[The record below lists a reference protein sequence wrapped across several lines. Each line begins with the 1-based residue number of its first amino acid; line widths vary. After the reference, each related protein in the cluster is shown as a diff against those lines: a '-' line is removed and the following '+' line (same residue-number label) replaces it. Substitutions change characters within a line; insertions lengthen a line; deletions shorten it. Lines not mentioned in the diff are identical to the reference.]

1 MRDTRRVRISVVIPC
16 YRSRDTLP
24 ALVAGLHEELP
35 KVATDYE
42 IILVVDGSPD
52 DTYAQAR
59 RLEVAEP
66 DRVRA
71 LLLRRNYGQHNALMA
86 GLTRARYEVTVT
98 MDDDLQHR
106 PDQVSALVQPLR
118 HPVVDLVYGQ
128 ATEEEHGWARSAASR
143 TVKAGLALAG
153 VPNARQVSAFR
164 AFRTELREGFAH
176 IADPF
181 VSLDVVLSW
190 TTTSVIGVPVVMDER
205 TNGRSNYSLGGLARH
220 AWNMVTGYG
229 TIPLRLVVWLG
240 FLCSLAGLFGLVYIL
255 VAHAMG
261 RIQVAG
267 FTTLVALLT
276 AFSGAMMLSIG
287 VLGEYIGRLHFR
299 SMQRPAF
306 LVRVDGHEGGPWAGV
321 PGLELPH
328 VPETAQL
335 APDAVARAVTA
346 ADPDRAEA
354 AQSRRPDPSDVTR

>member
-1 MRDTRRVRISVVIPC
+1 MSHTRPVRISVVVPC

-24 ALVAGLHEELP
+24 PLVAGLHTHL
-35 KVATDYE
+35 AQFTSDYE

-59 RLEVAEP
+59 RLELEDPVH
-66 DRVRA
+66 VRA
-71 LLLRRNYGQHNALMA
+71 LALRRNYGQHNALMA
-86 GLTRARYEVTVT
+86 GLSRARFEITVT

-106 PDQVSALVQPLR
+106 PDQVEVLVEPLR
-118 HPVVDLVYGQ
+118 HPVIDLVYGT
-128 ATEEEHGWARSAASR
+128 AISEEHGYARSLASR
-143 TVKAGLALAG
+143 GVKAGLAMAG

-190 TTTSVIGVPVVMDER
+190 TTTSVVGVPVVMDRREV
-205 TNGRSNYSLGGLARH
+205 GRSGYSLTGLVRH
-220 AWNMVTGYG
+220 TWNMVTGYG

-240 FLCSLAGLFGLVYIL
+240 FFCSLFGLAGLVYVLVL
-255 VAHAMG
+255 NAMG

-267 FTTLVALLT
+267 FTTLVALVT

-299 SMQRPAF
+299 SMQRPAY
-306 LVRVDGHEGGPWAGV
+306 LVRVDSHDDGPYAGV
-321 PGLELPH
+321 PGIELPH
-328 VPETAQL
+328 LEDPL
-335 APDAVARAVTA
+335 PDAVA
-346 ADPDRAEA
+346 EA
-354 AQSRRPDPSDVTR
+354 MASEVPVE

>member
-1 MRDTRRVRISVVIPC
+1 
-16 YRSRDTLP
+16 
-24 ALVAGLHEELP
+24 
-35 KVATDYE
+35 
-42 IILVVDGSPD
+42 
-52 DTYAQAR
+52 
-59 RLEVAEP
+59 
-66 DRVRA
+66 
-71 LLLRRNYGQHNALMA
+71 MA
-86 GLTRARYEVTVT
+86 GLSRARYEITVT

-106 PDQVSALVQPLR
+106 PDQIGALVDPLR
-118 HPVVDLVYGQ
+118 HPVVDLVYGN
-128 ATEEEHGWARSAASR
+128 ATDEEHGWARSLASR
-143 TVKAGLALAG
+143 TMKTGLALSG

-190 TTTSVIGVPVVMDER
+190 TTASVVGVPVVMDER
-205 TNGRSNYSLGGLARH
+205 AAGRSNYSLGGLARH

-240 FLCSLAGLFGLVYIL
+240 FFCSLVGMVGLVYVL
-255 VAHAMG
+255 VARAMG
-261 RIQVAG
+261 IIGVAG

-299 SMQRPAF
+299 SMQRPAY
-306 LVRVDGHEGGPWAGV
+306 LVRVDSHADGPPAGV

-328 VPETAQL
+328 VPEVEVS
-335 APDAVARAVTA
+335 PDLVAEAVTGA
-346 ADPDRAEA
+346 RPNGLNAHQDEQAV
-354 AQSRRPDPSDVTR
+354 SRS

>member
-1 MRDTRRVRISVVIPC
+1 MVVPC
-16 YRSRDTLP
+16 YRSRETLP
-24 ALVAGLHEELP
+24 ALVAGLHEHLP
-35 KVATDYE
+35 QVAADYE

-52 DTYAQAR
+52 DTYAAAR
-59 RLEVAEP
+59 RLELAAP
-66 DRVRA
+66 GRVRA

-86 GLTRARYEVTVT
+86 GLSRARYEVTVT

-106 PDQVSALVQPLR
+106 PDQLGALVEPL
-118 HPVVDLVYGQ
+118 HNPVVDLVYGH
-128 ATEEEHGWARSAASR
+128 AVEEEHGWARSLASR
-143 TVKAGLALAG
+143 SVKAGLALAG

-190 TTTSVIGVPVVMDER
+190 TTTSVVGVPVVMDER
-205 TNGRSNYSLGGLARH
+205 TNGRSNYSLTGLARH

-240 FLCSLAGLFGLVYIL
+240 FLCSLFGLGGLVNIL
-255 VAHAMG
+255 VLHALG

-287 VLGEYIGRLHFR
+287 ILGEYIGRLHFR
-299 SMQRPAF
+299 SMQRPAY
-306 LVRVDGHEGGPWAGV
+306 LVRVDGDDSGPFAGV

-328 VPETAQL
+328 VDEIEAS
-335 APDAVARAVTA
+335 PDAVAMAVADT
-346 ADPDRAEA
+346 DPDGH
-354 AQSRRPDPSDVTR
+354 PSTTR

>member
-1 MRDTRRVRISVVIPC
+1 MIHTPPVRISVVVPC

-24 ALVAGLHEELP
+24 ELVRQLHRHLP
-35 KVATDYE
+35 EVAEAYE

-52 DTYAQAR
+52 DTYATAR
-59 RLEVAEP
+59 HLEVQDPEH
-66 DRVRA
+66 VRA

-86 GLTRARYEVTVT
+86 GLSRVRHEITVT

-106 PDQVSALVQPLR
+106 PDQVALLVEPLR
-118 HPVVDLVYGQ
+118 HPVVDLVYGN
-128 ATEEEHGWARSAASR
+128 ATDEEHGWVRSFASR
-143 TVKAGLALAG
+143 TMKAGLAMAG

-164 AFRTELREGFAH
+164 AFRTELRDGFAH

-190 TTTSVIGVPVVMDER
+190 TTTAVIGVGVRMDPR
-205 TNGRSNYSLGGLARH
+205 AVGRSNYSVTNLLRH

-240 FLCSLAGLFGLVYIL
+240 FLCSFAGLVGLVNIL
-255 VAHAMG
+255 VMHALG

-299 SMQRPAF
+299 SMQRPAY
-306 LVRVDGHEGGPWAGV
+306 LVRVDGHADGPSAGV

-328 VPETAQL
+328 VTEDEVG
-335 APDAVARAVTA
+335 PDAVAEAVTGSSP
-346 ADPDRAEA
+346 PD
-354 AQSRRPDPSDVTR
+354 

>member
-1 MRDTRRVRISVVIPC
+1 VRISVVVPC
-16 YRSRDTLP
+16 YRSRETLP
-24 ALVAGLHEELP
+24 ELVAGLHRHLP
-35 KVATDYE
+35 ALTTAYE

-59 RLEVAEP
+59 TLELEDP
-66 DRVRA
+66 ERVRA

-86 GLTRARYEVTVT
+86 GLSRARYEITVT

-106 PDQVSALVQPLR
+106 PDQVAALVEPLSN
-118 HPVVDLVYGQ
+118 PVVDLVYGT
-128 ATEEEHGWARSAASR
+128 AMTEEHGYARSLASR

-190 TTTSVIGVPVVMDER
+190 TTTSVVGVPVRMDQR
-205 TNGRSNYSLGGLARH
+205 TNGRSNYSVAGLMRH
-220 AWNMVTGYG
+220 SWNMVTGYG
-229 TIPLRLVVWLG
+229 TIPLRLVIWLG
-240 FLCSLAGLFGLVYIL
+240 FVCSLLGMFGLVYIL
-255 VAHAMG
+255 VLHALG
-261 RIQVAG
+261 EVQVAG

-299 SMQRPAF
+299 SMQRPGY
-306 LVRVDGHEGGPWAGV
+306 LVRVDSHSDGPLAGV

-328 VPETAQL
+328 VKEMQVG
-335 APDAVARAVTA
+335 PDAVAEAVH
-346 ADPDRAEA
+346 DRA
-354 AQSRRPDPSDVTR
+354 

>member
-1 MRDTRRVRISVVIPC
+1 VRISVVVPC
-16 YRSRDTLP
+16 YRSRETLP
-24 ALVAGLHEELP
+24 ELVAGLHRHLP
-35 KVATDYE
+35 DIATDYE

-52 DTYAQAR
+52 DTYAVAR
-59 RLEVAEP
+59 QLELEQP
-66 DRVRA
+66 GLVRA

-86 GLTRARYEVTVT
+86 GLSRARYEITVT

-106 PDQVSALVQPLR
+106 ADQVGVLVEPLR
-118 HPVVDLVYGQ
+118 NPVVDLVYGT
-128 ATEEEHGWARSAASR
+128 AVAEEHGFARSLASR
-143 TVKAGLALAG
+143 SMKAGLALAG

-190 TTTSVIGVPVVMDER
+190 T
-205 TNGRSNYSLGGLARH
+205 

-229 TIPLRLVVWLG
+229 TIPLRLVIWLG
-240 FLCSLAGLFGLVYIL
+240 FLCSLAGLVGLVTIL
-255 VAHAMG
+255 VLHFTG
-261 RIQVAG
+261 TIKVAG

-276 AFSGAMMLSIG
+276 SFSGAMMLSIG

-299 SMQRPAF
+299 SMQRPAY
-306 LVRVDGHEGGPWAGV
+306 LVRVDGDGGGPLAGV

-328 VPETAQL
+328 VAELQAE
-335 APDAVARAVTA
+335 PDAVADAVH
-346 ADPDRAEA
+346 DRA
-354 AQSRRPDPSDVTR
+354 

>member
-1 MRDTRRVRISVVIPC
+1 MVVPC
-16 YRSRDTLP
+16 YRSSATLP
-24 ALVAGLHEELP
+24 TLVEGLHQHLP
-35 KVATDYE
+35 LIATDYE

-59 RLEVAEP
+59 LLELARP
-66 DRVRA
+66 DIVRA

-86 GLTRARYEVTVT
+86 GLSRAKYEITVT

-106 PDQVSALVQPLR
+106 PDQVVTLVEPLLN
-118 HPVVDLVYGQ
+118 PVVDLAYGG
-128 ATEEEHGWARSAASR
+128 AITEEHGYARSFASR
-143 TVKAGLALAG
+143 AVKAGLAAAG

-190 TTTSVIGVPVVMDER
+190 TTTSVVGVPVVMDER
-205 TNGRSNYSLGGLARH
+205 TNGRSNYSLAGLSRH

-240 FLCSLAGLFGLVYIL
+240 FLCSLAGLAGLVGIL
-255 VAHAMG
+255 VLHFTGA
-261 RIQVAG
+261 IKVAG

-299 SMQRPAF
+299 SMQRPTY
-306 LVRVDGHEGGPWAGV
+306 LVRVDGHGGGPLAGV
-321 PGLELPH
+321 PGLELPR
-328 VPETAQL
+328 VTEVYTG
-335 APDAVARAVTA
+335 PDAVAEAVTSG
-346 ADPDRAEA
+346 AER
-354 AQSRRPDPSDVTR
+354 Q